1 MDGLSKQVF
10 PPWRFEISLWK
21 EKWNGSVEWNEKSS
35 AGHRSRGILP
45 PSPLCSSTTMN
56 MYQIYG
62 VRLWYRAVPPTHTHV
77 HGPWFMPLV
86 NQPLSRHQ
94 APGMEK
100 LFRVSSRIRADSSV
114 TQFSTPWLILENQTF
129 SIFDSIFAKRKKGNF
144 LSYLVDRI
152 NIKHIMNY
160 TLMNIFFSFSSKL
173 RIRASPLSIRFRFI
187 DRSIDRLEN

>member
-100 LFRVSSRIRADSSV
+100 LFRVSTSS
-114 TQFSTPWLILENQTF
+114 QPHPRRFFRDPILHTVAHPRESN
-129 SIFDSIFAKRKKGNF
+129 IFDLRFNFREKKERKFSF
-144 LSYLVDRI
+144 LSGWS
-152 NIKHIMNY
+152 N
-160 TLMNIFFSFSSKL
+160 
-173 RIRASPLSIRFRFI
+173 
-187 DRSIDRLEN
+187 